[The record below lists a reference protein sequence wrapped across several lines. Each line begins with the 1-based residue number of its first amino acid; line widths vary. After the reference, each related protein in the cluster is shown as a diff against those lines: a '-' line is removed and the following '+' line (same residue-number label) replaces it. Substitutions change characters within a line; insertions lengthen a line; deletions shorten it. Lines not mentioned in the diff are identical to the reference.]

1 MKNISKTSVLIK
13 SNQNQSQGF
22 VEIHNFNTK
31 ERLKRALKWFSICFA
46 AALISLFIPL
56 AHFVL
61 VPIFLLSSL
70 IVPFYVY
77 SIESLVIGGKGSC
90 PNCKS
95 DLSIEKGFNKWPL
108 QDLCTHCKSNV
119 EIIKNEIL

>member
-22 VEIHNFNTK
+22 VEIQYFNTK

-61 VPIFLLSSL
+61 VPTFLLSSF
-70 IVPFYVY
+70 IVPFYIY

-90 PNCKS
+90 PKCKS

-108 QDLCTHCKSNV
+108 QDLCIHCKSNV
-119 EIIKNEIL
+119 EIIKN